1 MVALQLLKAF
11 HFARRSGL
19 ADFWQWWRGEL
30 VALVPTAPRTAIA
43 RRRMRPVVVFAQG
56 LRAQEWIEHGK
67 SGFLVKDIE
76 EALAA
81 VEAVGSVSRAGVR
94 AAFEERFTADR
105 MARDYVA
112 LYERLIGADKPAMFQ
127 RTLTRVA

>member
-1 MVALQLLKAF
+1 V
-11 HFARRSGL
+11 
-19 ADFWQWWRGEL
+19 
-30 VALVPTAPRTAIA
+30 
-43 RRRMRPVVVFAQG
+43 
-56 LRAQEWIEHGK
+56 IEHGK